1 LGEGSEKDMITLYQR
16 GSGSSECEICKPVGS
31 PETWV
36 KLKANAVEFLR
47 AQANHEAADIVENGG
62 FELFEATNGF
72 GDEFFA
78 LSKKAKITAYVDC
91 ASKAQDEAQHFAYV
105 NIASVFSHLGFP
117 LRFIVVELDDNTSVD
132 PVSSPISIAPVE
144 VVIRALRDAQQLLA
158 TTGAVSA
165 IDRVHT
171 ALYGYLK
178 WVCEQAGNMPASK
191 DPSITE
197 LFKAAAR
204 HPKLSTTATHS
215 DKIERILKAFAAALD
230 AVNQVRNRGSMA
242 HANEFLVDE
251 ADAMLVVN
259 AARTILR
266 YLDDRLK

>member
-1 LGEGSEKDMITLYQR
+1 VLHYT
-16 GSGSSECEICKPVGS
+16 
-31 PETWV
+31 
-36 KLKANAVEFLR
+36 
-47 AQANHEAADIVENGG
+47 
-62 FELFEATNGF
+62 
-72 GDEFFA
+72 
-78 LSKKAKITAYVDC
+78 SKV
-91 ASKAQDEAQHFAYV
+91 QDEAQRFANA

-117 LRFIVVELDDNTSVD
+117 LRFIVVELDNNASID
-132 PVSSPISIAPVE
+132 PVSSPVSIAPVE

-171 ALYGYLK
+171 ALHGYLK

-191 DPSITE
+191 DPSMTE
-197 LFKAAAR
+197 LFKAVVK
-204 HPKLSTTATHS
+204 HPKLSTAASHS
-215 DKIERILKAFAAALD
+215 EKIERILKAFAAALD

-242 HANEFLVDE
+242 HANEALVDE
-251 ADAMLVVN
+251 ADALLVVN